1 MGEDQKVAMP
11 VVVEQPRSTNKTFSS
26 NTERS
31 LQEKAFSLEENCFQQ
46 EFSFSDLV
54 SVDGN
59 STGRSTANAIYHT
72 YADEIS
78 VEHAVLSDCRILR
91 LEMWKYKSA

>member
-1 MGEDQKVAMP
+1 MGKDQKVAMP

-26 NTERS
+26 TAESS
-31 LQEKAFSLEENCFQQ
+31 LQENAFSLEENCFQQ

-59 STGRSTANAIYHT
+59 NTRRSTADAIYHT
-72 YADEIS
+72 YACRIF
-78 VEHAVLSDCRILR
+78 VEYPVLSDCR
-91 LEMWKYKSA
+91 